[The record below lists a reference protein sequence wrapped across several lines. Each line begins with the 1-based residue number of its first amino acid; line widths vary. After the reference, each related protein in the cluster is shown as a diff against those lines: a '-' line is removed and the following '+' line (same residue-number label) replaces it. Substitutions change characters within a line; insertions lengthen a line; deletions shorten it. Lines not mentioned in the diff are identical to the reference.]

1 MSITYYPQL
10 GQSPSTAVNVA
21 IGGTNL
27 DAFGRLRT
35 SNPFTLFDS
44 SHRYTDN
51 GSFVSSTSGTAS
63 ATFNANQGLI
73 DLAVGTASGDLIRRE
88 TKRVFPYQPGKSIL
102 IMTTFVMAPAKTNL
116 TQRVGYYGTGNGFY
130 LEQEGSDVYLVRRS
144 SVTGSIVNTRISKSS
159 WNQDKLDGTGKS
171 GLTLDLTKAQILFF
185 DMEWLGVGTVR
196 AGFIIDGAFV
206 PCHYFQ
212 HANTTLSST
221 YITTASLPLRY
232 EIENTGVV
240 ASASTLKQI
249 CSTVISEGGYE
260 LAGTQRAVGTSIT
273 SPRTLTTAGTIYPVI
288 SLRLKTARLDAVVI
302 MSALSILGATNNSNY
317 KWAIISGGTTTGGT
331 WVSADTDSS
340 VEYNITGTSF
350 AGGATLASG
359 YFQGSNQG
367 SSTIDISKAA
377 LLKFQLERNTFTSAM
392 FELTLVCSASSN
404 GDQIH
409 ASLDWEEV
417 VR

>member
-27 DAFGRLRT
+27 DAFGRLRI

-51 GSFVSSTSGTAS
+51 GAFVSSTSGTAS

-212 HANTTLSST
+212 HANTTFTST
-221 YITTASLPLRY
+221 YITTASLPIRY
-232 EIENTGVV
+232 EIENTGTV

-273 SPRTLTTAGTIYPVI
+273 SPRTLTTAGTVYPVI

-409 ASLDWEEV
+409 AALDWEEV

>member
-27 DAFGRLRT
+27 DAFGRLRI

-63 ATFNANQGLI
+63 ATFNADQGLI

-102 IMTTFVMAPAKTNL
+102 VMTTFVMAPAKTNL

-212 HANTTLSST
+212 HANTTFTST
-221 YITTASLPLRY
+221 YITTASLPIRY

-260 LAGTQRAVGTSIT
+260 LAGTQRAVDTGIT
-273 SPRTLTTAGTIYPVI
+273 SPKTLTTAGTVYPVI
-288 SLRLKTARLDAVVI
+288 SIRLKAARLDAVVI
-302 MSALSILGATNNSNY
+302 LSAISILGLTNNSNY
-317 KWAIISGGTTTGGT
+317 RWAIISGGTTTGGA
-331 WVSADTDSS
+331 WVSAGADSS

-350 AGGATLASG
+350 AGGDTKASG

-367 SSTIDISKAA
+367 SSPIDISKAA

-392 FELTLVCSASSN
+392 FELTLVCSASTSS
-404 GDQIH
+404 DQIH

>member
-10 GQSPSTAVNVA
+10 GQSTSTPVNVA

-27 DAFGRLRT
+27 DAFGRLRI

-51 GSFVSSTSGTAS
+51 GAFVSSTSGTAS

-116 TQRVGYYGTGNGFY
+116 TQRVGYYGTNNGFY

-144 SVTGSIVNTRISKSS
+144 SITGSVVNTRISKSS

-171 GLTLDLTKAQILFF
+171 GITLDLTKAQILFL

-196 AGFIIDGAFV
+196 AGFVIDGAFV

-212 HANTTLSST
+212 HANTTFTST
-221 YITTASLPLRY
+221 YITTASLPIRY

-240 ASASTLKQI
+240 ATASTLKQI

-260 LAGTQRAVGTSIT
+260 ISGTQRAVDTGIT
-273 SPRTLTTAGTIYPVI
+273 SPKTLTTAGTVYPVI
-288 SLRLKTARLDAVVI
+288 SIRLKAARLDAVVI
-302 MSALSILGATNNSNY
+302 MSALSILGVTNNSNY
-317 KWAIISGGTTTGGT
+317 RWAIISGGTTTGGT
-331 WVSADTDSS
+331 WVSAGADSS

-350 AGGATLASG
+350 AGGDTKASG

-367 SSTIDISKAA
+367 SSAIDISKAA
-377 LLKFQLERNTFTSAM
+377 LLKFQLERNTFTPTM
-392 FELTLVCSASSN
+392 FELTLVCSASTN
-404 GDQIH
+404 GDQVH

>member
-1 MSITYYPQL
+1 MGITHYPHL
-10 GQSPSTAVNVA
+10 GQSASTAVNVA
-21 IGGTNL
+21 IGGTNV
-27 DAFGRLRT
+27 DAFGRLRI

-51 GSFVSSTSGTAS
+51 GSFVSNTSGTAS
-63 ATFNANQGLI
+63 ATFNASQGLI
-73 DLAVGTASGDLIRRE
+73 DLAVGTASGDLISRE

-102 IMTTFVMAPAKTNL
+102 VMTTFVMAPAKTNL
-116 TQRVGYYGTGNGFY
+116 KQRVGYYGTGNGFY
-130 LEQEGSDVYLVRRS
+130 LEQDGTSVYLVKRS
-144 SVTGSIVNTRISKSS
+144 SVTGSVVSTRTAKAD

-171 GLTLDLTKAQILFF
+171 GITLDLTKAQILFL
-185 DMEWLGVGTVR
+185 DLEWLGVGTVR
-196 AGFIIDGAFV
+196 AGFVIDGAFV
-206 PCHYFQ
+206 PCHYFH

-273 SPRTLTTAGTIYPVI
+273 SPRTLTTAGTTYPVI

-302 MSALSILGATNNSNY
+302 MSALSILGVTNNSNY
-317 KWAIISGGTTTGGT
+317 KWSIISGGTTTGGT

-350 AGGATLASG
+350 ASGSTLASG

-392 FELTLVCSASSN
+392 LELTLTCSASSN

>member
-10 GQSPSTAVNVA
+10 GQSTSTPVNVA

-27 DAFGRLRT
+27 DAFGRLRI

-51 GSFVSSTSGTAS
+51 GAFVSSTSGTAS

-144 SVTGSIVNTRISKSS
+144 SVTVSVVNTRISKSS

-171 GLTLDLTKAQILFF
+171 GITLDLTKAQILFL

-212 HANTTLSST
+212 HANTTFTST
-221 YITTASLPLRY
+221 YITTACLPVRY

-260 LAGTQRAVGTSIT
+260 IAGTQQAIGTDIT
-273 SPRTLTTAGTIYPVI
+273 SPKTLTTAGTVYPAI

-302 MSALSILGATNNSNY
+302 LSAISLLGLTNNSNY
-317 KWAIISGGTTTGGT
+317 KWSIISGGTTTGGT
-331 WVSADTDSS
+331 WVSAGSNSS

-350 AGGATLASG
+350 AGGSTLASG
-359 YFQGSNQG
+359 YIQGSNQG
-367 SSTIDISKAA
+367 SSALDISKSA
-377 LLKFQLERNTFTSAM
+377 LLKFQLERNTFTSDM
-392 FELTLVCSASSN
+392 LELTLTCSASTN

>member
-10 GQSPSTAVNVA
+10 GQSTSTPVNVA

-27 DAFGRLRT
+27 DAFGRLRI
-35 SNPFTLFDS
+35 SNPYTLFDS

-51 GSFVSSTSGTAS
+51 GAFVSSTSGTAS

-116 TQRVGYYGTGNGFY
+116 TQRVGYYGTNNGFY

-144 SVTGSIVNTRISKSS
+144 SITGSVVNTRISKSS

-171 GLTLDLTKAQILFF
+171 GITLDLTKAQILFL

-196 AGFIIDGAFV
+196 AGFIIDGDFV

-212 HANTTLSST
+212 HANTTFTST
-221 YITTASLPLRY
+221 YITTASLPIRY

-240 ASASTLKQI
+240 ATASTLKQI

-260 LAGTQRAVGTSIT
+260 ISGTQRAVDTGII
-273 SPRTLTTAGTIYPVI
+273 SPKTLTTAGTVYPVI
-288 SLRLKTARLDAVVI
+288 SIRLKAARLDAVVI
-302 MSALSILGATNNSNY
+302 MSALSILGVTNNSNY
-317 KWAIISGGTTTGGT
+317 RWAIISGGTTTGGT
-331 WVSADTDSS
+331 WVSAGADSS

-350 AGGATLASG
+350 AGGDTKASG

-367 SSTIDISKAA
+367 SSAIDISKAA
-377 LLKFQLERNTFTSAM
+377 LLKFQLERNTFTPTM
-392 FELTLVCSASSN
+392 FELTLVCSASTN
-404 GDQIH
+404 GDQVH

>member
-1 MSITYYPQL
+1 MSITHYPHL
-10 GQSPSTAVNVA
+10 GQSANTAVNVA
-21 IGGTNL
+21 IGGTNV
-27 DAFGRLRT
+27 DAFGRLRI

-51 GSFVSSTSGTAS
+51 GAFVSSTSGTAS

-144 SVTGSIVNTRISKSS
+144 SVTGSVVNTRISKSS

-171 GLTLDLTKAQILFF
+171 GITLDLTKAQILFL

-212 HANTTLSST
+212 HANTTFAST

-273 SPRTLTTAGTIYPVI
+273 SPRTLTTAGTTYPVI

-302 MSALSILGATNNSNY
+302 MSALSILGVTNNSNY
-317 KWAIISGGTTTGGT
+317 KWSIISGGTTTGGT

-350 AGGATLASG
+350 ASGSTLASG

-392 FELTLVCSASSN
+392 LELTLTCSASSN

>member
-1 MSITYYPQL
+1 LSITHYPHL
-10 GQSPSTAVNVA
+10 GQSANTAVNVA
-21 IGGTNL
+21 IGGTNV
-27 DAFGRLRT
+27 DAFGRLRI

-51 GSFVSSTSGTAS
+51 GAFVSSTSGTAS

-144 SVTGSIVNTRISKSS
+144 SVTGSVVNTRISKSS

-171 GLTLDLTKAQILFF
+171 GITLDLTKAQILFL

-212 HANTTLSST
+212 HANTTFAST

-273 SPRTLTTAGTIYPVI
+273 SPRTLTTAGTTYPVI

-302 MSALSILGATNNSNY
+302 MSALSILGVTNNSNY
-317 KWAIISGGTTTGGT
+317 KWSIISGGTTTGGT

-350 AGGATLASG
+350 ASGSTLASG

-392 FELTLVCSASSN
+392 LELTLTCSASSN

>member
-27 DAFGRLRT
+27 DAFGRLRI

-63 ATFNANQGLI
+63 ATFNADQGLI

-102 IMTTFVMAPAKTNL
+102 VMTTFVMAPAKTNL
-116 TQRVGYYGTGNGFY
+116 TQRVGYYGANNGFY

-144 SVTGSIVNTRISKSS
+144 SVTGSVVNTRISKSS

-171 GLTLDLTKAQILFF
+171 GITLDLTKAQILFF
-185 DMEWLGVGTVR
+185 DLEWLGVGTVR

-212 HANTTLSST
+212 HANTTFTST

-260 LAGTQRAVGTSIT
+260 LAGTQQAIGTAIT
-273 SPRTLTTAGTIYPVI
+273 SPKTLTTAGTEYPII
-288 SLRLKTARLDAVVI
+288 SLRLKSARLDAVAI
-302 MSALSILGATNNSNY
+302 LSAVSILGITNNANY
-317 KWAIISGGTTTGGT
+317 KWAIFSGGTTTAGT
-331 WVSADTDSS
+331 WVSAGANSA

-350 AGGATLASG
+350 AGGSTVASG

-367 SSTIDISKAA
+367 SSTIDISKSA
-377 LLKFQLERNTFTSAM
+377 LFKFQLERNTFTSTPHEM
-392 FELTLVCSASSN
+392 TLVCSSASN

-409 ASLDWEEV
+409 ASIDWEEV

>member
-27 DAFGRLRT
+27 DAFGRLRI

-51 GSFVSSTSGTAS
+51 GAFVSSTSGTAS

-212 HANTTLSST
+212 HANTTFTST
-221 YITTASLPLRY
+221 YITTASLPIRY
-232 EIENTGVV
+232 EIENTGTV

-273 SPRTLTTAGTIYPVI
+273 SPRTLTTAGTVYPVI